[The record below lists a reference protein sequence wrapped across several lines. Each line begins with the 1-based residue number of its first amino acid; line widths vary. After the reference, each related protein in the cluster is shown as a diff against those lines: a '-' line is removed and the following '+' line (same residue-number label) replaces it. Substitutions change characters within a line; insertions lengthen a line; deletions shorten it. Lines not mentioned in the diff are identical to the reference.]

1 MTRRRRFL
9 GAPIILATALV
20 LGLLA
25 AAPARAGVPTFQDR
39 MSASLLGTN
48 EVPPADLDG
57 FGDATLQF
65 FTSGGGL
72 DGEICWRIRVHN
84 IGLPALMAH
93 IHEGAAGVNGPIVVF
108 LTPPDATGVSQGCTA
123 VDPDLFLA
131 IGSNPAGYY
140 VNVHTEEFPSG
151 AVRGQIVN

>member
-9 GAPIILATALV
+9 GAPIILATALM

-25 AAPARAGVPTFQDR
+25 AAPARAGVPTFHER

-72 DGEICWRIRVHN
+72 DGEICWRIRVRN

-93 IHEGAAGVNGPIVVF
+93 IHEGAEGVNGPIVVF
-108 LTPPDATGVSQGCTA
+108 LTPPDATEVSQGCTA

-131 IGSNPAGYY
+131 LGTNPAGYY

-151 AVRGQIVN
+151 AIRGQLVN